1 MLTQSQ
7 RQDIKSVPITSYLAG
22 KQIYP
27 VLETGGQYCYFSP
40 FRQERTP
47 SFFVNPG
54 KNVFMDFADGNG
66 GDNIKLVTQL
76 DRVDFLAAAKI
87 LQSVDQS
94 FEIELR
100 AGLPASPQYQ
110 SFVKR
115 ITPVTHYA
123 LTNYISDTRGIPLS
137 IAKNELSEIHYYT
150 SKGEFFS
157 LGFKNESDGWELRN
171 PSFKGCIGQKDI
183 SIRGNRSGRFAM
195 IFEGFMDYLSFL
207 ACHTKLLENGGRDTC
222 FYILNSLSL
231 IARLPDL
238 ERFEVIF
245 LYLDNDH
252 EGKKAAIRIAEKY
265 QHAFNHSAL
274 LFPGHKDFN
283 HYLTSK

>member
-7 RQDIKSVPITSYLAG
+7 RQDVKSVPITSYLAG
-22 KQIYP
+22 KKIFP
-27 VLETGGQYCYFSP
+27 VLETGGEYCYFSP
-40 FRQERTP
+40 FRRERTP

-76 DRVDFLAAAKI
+76 DKVDFLAAAKI
-87 LQSVDQS
+87 LQSVDQT

-115 ITPVTHYA
+115 ITPVTHHA
-123 LTNYISDTRGIPLS
+123 LANYITGTRGIPLS
-137 IAKNELSEIHYYT
+137 IARHELSEIHYYT

-195 IFEGFMDYLSFL
+195 IFEGFTDYLSFL
-207 ACHTKLLENGGRDTC
+207 VCHTKLLDNGGKDTC

-231 IARLPDL
+231 IGRLPDL

-252 EGKKAAIRIAEKY
+252 EGKKAAVRIAEKY